1 MAQLFRQP
9 GPGMRRERPSRE
21 AIIKL
26 LKCHNV
32 KGVALPGLV
41 PMRSAAEFVILI
53 FERLFRVCGSLTILT
68 DRRRACRLCITEAKR
83 GYNRPPVLEPL
94 HGYVFSPTHYCE
106 RGRGKLSERRSIS
119 AQQVAEPQVMTR
131 RAELK
136 FG

>member
-1 MAQLFRQP
+1 MAIDSDMKAGGLSQ
-9 GPGMRRERPSRE
+9 GTISRNYE
-21 AIIKL
+21 
-26 LKCHNV
+26 
-32 KGVALPGLV
+32 GVWHSSVYPY
-41 PMRSAAEFVILI
+41 

-83 GYNRPPVLEPL
+83 GYNPPPVLEPL